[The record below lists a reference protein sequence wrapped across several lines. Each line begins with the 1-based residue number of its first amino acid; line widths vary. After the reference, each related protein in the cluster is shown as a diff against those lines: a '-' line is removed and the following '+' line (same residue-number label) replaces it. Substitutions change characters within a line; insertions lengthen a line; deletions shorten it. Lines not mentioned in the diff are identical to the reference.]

1 MDFKIFLTVCNFIII
16 IIRLPDLDSYRN
28 EIEMKTIFLFLFILC
43 NGFISQVID
52 EEFDVEYCL
61 VHVLVAVVV
70 VVNVVVV
77 FSPIG

>member
-16 IIRLPDLDSYRN
+16 IWLPDLDSYNN

-70 VVNVVVV
+70 VVNVVV